1 MEILSSKNI
10 NKTIN
15 ENTFSTT
22 AGNDMNTPNSII
34 FLNGFHTQ
42 ADQLLIPEALVA
54 YIFSYLNFK
63 DVFMCSVVSKYLYK
77 CSQVTTV
84 VNITSFDT
92 NFQIANLKKIL
103 TRFNIIK
110 SLYVDNC
117 KKIDNS
123 LLAGIIAHAKS
134 ANIIKFENFFSHD
147 LQTLIILNGVSKQLQ
162 SVKISGITFL
172 QEQTRNFLTSL
183 MTHRLK
189 VISLSGFR
197 TLSDNDIE
205 NIFTNSPNL
214 MEATFEDCTRLK
226 DILLNASQLKYL
238 SLSRCACLEGIN
250 AINLKKLEHLNISN
264 CRSLKSDSFQK
275 LICESELKYIKN
287 IDMRFCSSIEMVS
300 ISGKNPMHD
309 LVSLNME
316 GCTSLN
322 YVTLKNNPVLSNVR
336 IGMCLA
342 LEDVY
347 IIAPKLQHL
356 DLSMMSELRNVNLD
370 CGNLK
375 FFDCSGS
382 GLSQEYLSMSK
393 NTNVDN
399 IKGINGNENDG
410 RVDRNKHMS
419 KVSIEKNKH
428 SNNCVL
434 GDKKI

>member
-1 MEILSSKNI
+1 MEILSSKTFNRTI
-10 NKTIN
+10 NK
-15 ENTFSTT
+15 NTSSTT
-22 AGNDMNTPNSII
+22 AGNNVKTQNSII
-34 FLNGFHTQ
+34 LLNGFHTQ

-63 DVFMCSVVSKYLYK
+63 NVFMCSIVSKYLYK

-123 LLAGIIAHAKS
+123 LLADIVAHAKS
-134 ANIIKFENFFSHD
+134 ANNIKFEHFFSDD
-147 LQTLIILNGVSKQLQ
+147 LQTLILLNGVSKQLQ
-162 SVKISGITFL
+162 SVKISGVTFL

-189 VISLSGFR
+189 VICLNGFR

-214 MEATFEDCTRLK
+214 SEAAFEDCTKLK
-226 DILLNASQLKYL
+226 VVSLNASQLKYL

-275 LICESELKYIKN
+275 LICESGLKCIKN

-322 YVTLKNNPVLSNVR
+322 YVTLKNNPFLSNVR
-336 IGMCLA
+336 IGMCLS

-347 IIAPKLQHL
+347 VIAPKLQHL
-356 DLSMMSELRNVNLD
+356 DLSMMSKLRNVNLD
-370 CGNLK
+370 CRNLK
-375 FFDCSGS
+375 TFDCSGS
-382 GLSQEYLSMSK
+382 GLSEENLSMSK

-399 IKGINGNENDG
+399 IKGINKNENDCKI
-410 RVDRNKHMS
+410 DRNKCIS

-428 SNNCVL
+428 SNNSVL
-434 GDKKI
+434 VDRNM